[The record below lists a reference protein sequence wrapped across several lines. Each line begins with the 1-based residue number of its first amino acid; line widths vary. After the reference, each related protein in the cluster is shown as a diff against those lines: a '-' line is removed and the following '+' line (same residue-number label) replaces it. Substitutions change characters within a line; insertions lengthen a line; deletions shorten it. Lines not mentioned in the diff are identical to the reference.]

1 MYEIA
6 LSDTKFINLF
16 LKKNQSP
23 IKKTMNNESAD
34 RNRYFNVIAPLDST
48 VHFEVYLTRSS
59 SPKALQSKYKLNLD
73 ILP

>member
-1 MYEIA
+1 
-6 LSDTKFINLF
+6 
-16 LKKNQSP
+16 
-23 IKKTMNNESAD
+23 MNNESAD